1 MTRDRKAVLVLAV
14 CQLLFGTSRSL
25 LISTAPLI
33 AYTIAVHKELA
44 TLPHAMVI
52 VGTALLTLPASLIMH
67 RLGRRD
73 GFLIGTVLGAAG
85 GAVCIYAILNASFWF
100 FTLGTLLY
108 GSFAGFAQHYR
119 FAAADVADI
128 DFRPK
133 AISLVL
139 ASGVIAAFAGPETAK
154 FAKDLFGAAPF
165 VGSYAALIAIMLG
178 SAATLMLLDIPK
190 PTQAEREGPRRPMA
204 EIMRQ
209 PVFIAAALAA
219 TLGQAVMN
227 FLMTATP
234 IAMTQ
239 ASHSFADTALVI
251 EWHVF
256 GMFAPGFFTGNLI
269 RRFGE
274 IRIIMAGLF
283 LELVCIG
290 VALSGT
296 QVFDFWLSMLLL
308 GVGWNF
314 AFTGGTSLMTSA
326 YRNVAERAKT
336 QGAMNLIIYG
346 FVACV
351 SLSSGAFVHY
361 LGWAWVNYLALP
373 LLAVAVAVTLWY
385 AAAARRMQPAGGAE

>member
-1 MTRDRKAVLVLAV
+1 MQRDRKAVLVLSV

-33 AYTIAVHKELA
+33 AYTIAEHKELA

-52 VGTALLTLPASLIMH
+52 VGTALLTLPASLLMH

-73 GFLIGTVLGAAG
+73 GFLIGTLLGAIG
-85 GAVCIYAILNASFWF
+85 GAVCIWAILEASFWL

-119 FAAADVADI
+119 FAAADAAADA
-128 DFRPK
+128 FKPK

-139 ASGVIAAFAGPETAK
+139 ASGVVAAFAGPETAK
-154 FAKDLFGAAPF
+154 LGKDLLSGTPF
-165 VGSYAALIAIMLG
+165 VGSYACMIALMLA
-178 SAATLMLLDIPK
+178 SAVTLMFLDIPK
-190 PTQAEREGPRRPMA
+190 PSRKEMEGPRRPMM

-227 FLMTATP
+227 FLMTAAP

-239 ASHSFADTALVI
+239 ASHQFADTALVI

-256 GMFAPGFFTGNLI
+256 GMFAPGFFTGSLI

-274 IRIIMAGLF
+274 IRVIAAGLF

-296 QVFDFWLSMLLL
+296 AVFEFWLSMLLL

-314 AFTGGTSLMTSA
+314 AFTGGTSLMTGA
-326 YRNVAERAKT
+326 YRNVAERGKT
-336 QGAMNLIIYG
+336 QGAMNFIIYG

-361 LGWAWVNYLALP
+361 LGWQWVNILALP
-373 LLAVAVAVTLWY
+373 LLAAAVAATLWY
-385 AAAARRMQPAGGAE
+385 AAVTRGLQPASGE

>member
-1 MTRDRKAVLVLAV
+1 MRRDRKAVLVLSI
-14 CQLLFGTSRSL
+14 CQLLFGSSRSL

-33 AYTIAVHKELA
+33 AYTIAEHKGLA
-44 TLPHAMVI
+44 TLPHALVI
-52 VGTALLTLPASLIMH
+52 VGTALLTLPASLLTH

-73 GFLIGTVLGAAG
+73 GFLLGLLLGAVG
-85 GAVCIYAILNASFWF
+85 GAVCILAVARADFWLF
-100 FTLGTLLY
+100 ALGTLLY

-119 FAAADVADI
+119 FAAADVAEPA
-128 DFRPK
+128 FRPK

-139 ASGVIAAFAGPETAK
+139 ASGVVAAFAGPEMAK
-154 FAKDLFGAAPF
+154 AGKDLIAGAPF
-165 VGSYAALIAIMLG
+165 VGSYVFLIATMFV
-178 SAATLMLLDIPK
+178 SALAMTFLDIPK
-190 PTQAEREGPRRPMA
+190 PSRAEREGPQRPMG

-209 PVFIAAALAA
+209 KVFIAAALAA
-219 TLGQAVMN
+219 TIGQAVMN

-239 ASHSFADTALVI
+239 MSHQFADTALVI

-256 GMFAPGFFTGNLI
+256 GMFAPGFFTGSLI

-274 IRIIMAGLF
+274 IRVIMAGLF
-283 LELVCIG
+283 LELVCIF
-290 VALSGT
+290 VALSGSA
-296 QVFDFWLSMLLL
+296 VFDFWLSMLLL

-314 AFTGGTSLMTSA
+314 CFTGGTSLMTTA

-336 QGAMNLIIYG
+336 QGAMNFIIYG

-361 LGWAWVNYLALP
+361 LGWTWVNILALP
-373 LLAVAVAVTLWY
+373 LLSVAVVTTLWY
-385 AAAARRMQPAGGAE
+385 AAHMRAAQPAAGE

>member
-1 MTRDRKAVLVLAV
+1 MQRDRKAVLVLSV

-25 LISTAPLI
+25 LIATAPLI
-33 AYTIAVHKELA
+33 AYTIAEHKELA

-52 VGTALLTLPASLIMH
+52 VGTALLTLPASLAMH

-73 GFLIGTVLGAAG
+73 GFLIGTLLGAIG
-85 GAVCIYAILNASFWF
+85 GAVCIWAILEASFWL

-119 FAAADVADI
+119 FAAADAAADA
-128 DFRPK
+128 FKPK

-139 ASGVIAAFAGPETAK
+139 ASGVVAAFAGPETAK
-154 FAKDLFGAAPF
+154 LGKDLLSGTPF
-165 VGSYAALIAIMLG
+165 VGSYACMIVLMLA
-178 SAATLMLLDIPK
+178 SAVTLMFLDIPK
-190 PTQAEREGPRRPMA
+190 PSRKELEGPRRPMA

-227 FLMTATP
+227 FLMTAAP

-239 ASHSFADTALVI
+239 ASHQFADTALVI

-256 GMFAPGFFTGNLI
+256 GMFAPGFFTGSLI

-274 IRIIMAGLF
+274 IRVIAAGLF

-296 QVFDFWLSMLLL
+296 AVFEFWLSMLLL

-326 YRNVAERAKT
+326 YRNVAERGKT
-336 QGAMNLIIYG
+336 QGAMNFIIYG

-361 LGWAWVNYLALP
+361 LGWQWVNILALP
-373 LLAVAVAVTLWY
+373 LLAIAVAATLWY
-385 AAAARRMQPAGGAE
+385 ATVARGLQPASGE

>member
-1 MTRDRKAVLVLAV
+1 MQRDRKAVLVLSV

-33 AYTIAVHKELA
+33 AYTIAEHKELA

-52 VGTALLTLPASLIMH
+52 VGTALLTLPASLLMH

-73 GFLIGTVLGAAG
+73 GFLIGTLLGAVG
-85 GAVCIYAILNASFWF
+85 GAVCIWAILEASFWL

-119 FAAADVADI
+119 FAAADAAADA
-128 DFRPK
+128 FKPK

-139 ASGVIAAFAGPETAK
+139 ASGVVAAFAGPETAK
-154 FAKDLFGAAPF
+154 LGKDLLSGTPF
-165 VGSYAALIAIMLG
+165 VGSYACMIVLMLA
-178 SAATLMLLDIPK
+178 SAVTLMFLDIPK
-190 PTQAEREGPRRPMA
+190 PSRKELEGPRRPMM

-227 FLMTATP
+227 FLMTAAP

-239 ASHSFADTALVI
+239 ASHQFADTALVI

-256 GMFAPGFFTGNLI
+256 GMFAPGFFTGSLI

-274 IRIIMAGLF
+274 IRVIAAGLF
-283 LELVCIG
+283 LELVCIL

-296 QVFDFWLSMLLL
+296 AVFEFWLSMLLL

-326 YRNVAERAKT
+326 YRNVAERGKT
-336 QGAMNLIIYG
+336 QGAMNFIIYG

-361 LGWAWVNYLALP
+361 LGWQWVNILALP
-373 LLAVAVAVTLWY
+373 LLAAAVAATLWY
-385 AAAARRMQPAGGAE
+385 AAVARGLQPASGE

>member
-1 MTRDRKAVLVLAV
+1 MQRDRKAVLVLSV

-25 LISTAPLI
+25 LIATAPLI
-33 AYTIAVHKELA
+33 AYTIAEHKELA

-52 VGTALLTLPASLIMH
+52 VGTALLTLPASLLMH

-73 GFLIGTVLGAAG
+73 GFLIGTLLGAIG
-85 GAVCIYAILNASFWF
+85 GAVCIWAILEASFWL

-119 FAAADVADI
+119 FAAADAAADA
-128 DFRPK
+128 FKPK

-139 ASGVIAAFAGPETAK
+139 ASGVVAAFAGPETAK
-154 FAKDLFGAAPF
+154 LGKDLLTGTPF
-165 VGSYAALIAIMLG
+165 VGSYACMIALMLA
-178 SAATLMLLDIPK
+178 SAVTLMFLDIPK
-190 PTQAEREGPRRPMA
+190 PSRKEMEGPRRPMM

-227 FLMTATP
+227 FLMTAAP

-239 ASHSFADTALVI
+239 ASHQFADTALVI

-256 GMFAPGFFTGNLI
+256 GMFAPGFFTGSLI

-274 IRIIMAGLF
+274 IRVIAAGLF

-296 QVFDFWLSMLLL
+296 AVFEFWLSMLLL

-326 YRNVAERAKT
+326 YRNVAERGKT
-336 QGAMNLIIYG
+336 QGAMNFIIYG

-361 LGWAWVNYLALP
+361 LGWQWVNILALP
-373 LLAVAVAVTLWY
+373 LLAAAVAATLWY
-385 AAAARRMQPAGGAE
+385 AAVARGLQPASGE

>member
-1 MTRDRKAVLVLAV
+1 MQRDRKAVLVLSV

-33 AYTIAVHKELA
+33 AYTIAEHKELA

-52 VGTALLTLPASLIMH
+52 VGTALLTLPASLLMH

-73 GFLIGTVLGAAG
+73 GFLIGTLLGAIG
-85 GAVCIYAILNASFWF
+85 GAVCIWAILEASFWL

-119 FAAADVADI
+119 FAAADAAADA
-128 DFRPK
+128 FKPK

-139 ASGVIAAFAGPETAK
+139 ASGVVAAFAGPETAK
-154 FAKDLFGAAPF
+154 LGKDLLSGTPF
-165 VGSYAALIAIMLG
+165 VGSYACMIALMLA
-178 SAATLMLLDIPK
+178 SAVTLMFLDIPK
-190 PTQAEREGPRRPMA
+190 PSRKEMEGPRRPMM

-227 FLMTATP
+227 FLMTAAP

-239 ASHSFADTALVI
+239 ASHQFADTALVI

-256 GMFAPGFFTGNLI
+256 GMFAPGFFTGSLI

-274 IRIIMAGLF
+274 IRVIAAGLF

-296 QVFDFWLSMLLL
+296 AVFEFWLSMLLL

-326 YRNVAERAKT
+326 YRNVAERGKT
-336 QGAMNLIIYG
+336 QGAMNFIIYG

-361 LGWAWVNYLALP
+361 LGWQWVNILALP
-373 LLAVAVAVTLWY
+373 LLAAAVAATLWY
-385 AAAARRMQPAGGAE
+385 AAVTRGLQPASGE

>member
-1 MTRDRKAVLVLAV
+1 MQRDRKAVLVLSV

-25 LISTAPLI
+25 LIATAPLI
-33 AYTIAVHKELA
+33 AYTIAEHKELA

-52 VGTALLTLPASLIMH
+52 VGTALLTLPASLAMH

-73 GFLIGTVLGAAG
+73 GFLIGTLLGAIG
-85 GAVCIYAILNASFWF
+85 GAVCIWAILEASFWL

-119 FAAADVADI
+119 FAAADAAADA
-128 DFRPK
+128 FKPK

-139 ASGVIAAFAGPETAK
+139 ASGVVAAFAGPETAK
-154 FAKDLFGAAPF
+154 LGKDLLSGTPF
-165 VGSYAALIAIMLG
+165 VGSYACMIVLMLA
-178 SAATLMLLDIPK
+178 SAVTLMFLDIPK
-190 PTQAEREGPRRPMA
+190 PSRKELEGPRRPMA

-227 FLMTATP
+227 FLMTAAP

-239 ASHSFADTALVI
+239 ASHQFADTALVI

-256 GMFAPGFFTGNLI
+256 GMFAPGFFTGSLI

-274 IRIIMAGLF
+274 IRVIAAGLF

-296 QVFDFWLSMLLL
+296 AVFEFWLSMLLL

-314 AFTGGTSLMTSA
+314 VFTGGTSLMTSA
-326 YRNVAERAKT
+326 YRNVAERGKT
-336 QGAMNLIIYG
+336 QGAMNFIIYG

-361 LGWAWVNYLALP
+361 LGWQWVNILALP
-373 LLAVAVAVTLWY
+373 LLAIAVAATLWY
-385 AAAARRMQPAGGAE
+385 ATVARGLQPASGE